1 MIKISHPRIEE
12 RDSRTYLVAPIHDEG
27 MPSFT
32 ELWFS
37 VEKEYAAYL
46 CTEYSDAFLLLALPI
61 ALASGQDIEVEGG
74 ISRKLLFNINNT
86 IAPLFKEIL
95 MAPREISITATP
107 EDKVLYHASGVGCG
121 CSLGVDS
128 MTAFLKHFNPDT
140 PSDYRVTHLALFNC
154 GQLGD
159 YELEAAE
166 RNLYKAVEK
175 IQPFADEVGLPI
187 VTINSNLNYYYKDWN
202 VSLLATFVIRTCAC
216 ALALQKLFGK
226 YLYASS
232 YSVRNICWSNY
243 DASHM
248 EAAYVPL
255 FSAVNTEIILP
266 APMLT
271 RMGKTDF
278 IRRSPLTQ
286 RYLDV
291 CWADQFA
298 NRPFRKRLYLEGKTT
313 LNCGWCDKCMR
324 TLLSLEILQDGD
336 LSMYGGIFNLEQY
349 RKHRNSFIFRIV
361 RNYRD
366 NLFYKDLL
374 YTIRQKKNI
383 PIPFYAKAWYFAG
396 RMPSKIKAFTARVW
410 KKCFAVLPGRR
421 GK

>member
-37 VEKEYAAYL
+37 VEKEYAPYL

-86 IAPLFKEIL
+86 LLPLFREV
-95 MAPREISITATP
+95 MGAPREISIKATP

-128 MTAFLKHFNPDT
+128 MTAFLKHFGPDT

-175 IQPFADEVGLPI
+175 IQPFADEVGLPL

-202 VSLLATFVIRTCAC
+202 VNLLHTFVLRTCAC

-226 YLYASS
+226 YLYATG
-232 YSVRNICWSNY
+232 YSIKNICWSTH
-243 DASHM
+243 DAVHM
-248 EAAYVPL
+248 EATYVPL
-255 FSAVNTEIILP
+255 FSTVNTELILP

-271 RMGKTDF
+271 RMEKTDF

-324 TLLSLEILQDGD
+324 TLLTLEILQDGD

-349 RKHRNSFIFRIV
+349 RKHRNSFIFRV
-361 RNYRD
+361 FRLHRANP
-366 NLFYKDLL
+366 FYQEFLSVI
-374 YTIRQKKNI
+374 IRKKNI
-383 PIPFYAKAWYFAG
+383 PIPFSAKAWYCAE
-396 RMPSKIKAFTARVW
+396 RMLFSLKVFICRVV
-410 KKCFAVLPGRR
+410 KKCFTVLLGGGR
-421 GK
+421 K